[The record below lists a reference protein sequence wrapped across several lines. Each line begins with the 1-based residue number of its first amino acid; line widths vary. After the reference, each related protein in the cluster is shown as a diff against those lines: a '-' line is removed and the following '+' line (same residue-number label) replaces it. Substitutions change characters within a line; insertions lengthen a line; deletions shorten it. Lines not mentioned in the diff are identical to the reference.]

1 MAKRRQIVLAAGAIA
16 LLAFLPAAA
25 SAGGGGSLP
34 PPGATAGAGR
44 GTEYCCQ
51 SWTPRVIGN
60 GNNAVTVFDG
70 SACLSINDDAA
81 QRNSATCSAGGKT
94 AAKCRGEFFTP
105 TAIVGTGNVSRCLS
119 P

>member
-34 PPGATAGAGR
+34 PPGAAAGAGR
-44 GTEYCCQ
+44 GTEYCCH

-70 SACLSINDDAA
+70 SVCTSIDDKASD
-81 QRNSATCSAGGKT
+81 RNVCAGFT

-105 TAIVGTGNVSRCLS
+105 AFQGQNGTVPGSVARCLS